1 MALTSKKVWCV
12 TSVVA
17 IQTLN
22 MLQKE
27 ALNKGE
33 SNLQSVFVK
42 EIVEGQ
48 HQPICQ
54 IWLKA
59 KWKGFDTQN

>member
-1 MALTSKKVWCV
+1 VWCV

-17 IQTLN
+17 IQALN
-22 MLQKE
+22 MLHKE

-33 SNLQSVFVK
+33 SNLQSVMVK

-48 HQPICQ
+48 HRPICQ

-59 KWKGFDTQN
+59 NWEGFDTQILIGT